1 MPRIRWNS
9 MHQYFHLWNIKCK
22 MDWALYM
29 SLWIEKNNLHK
40 KKTSLPSQEGEE
52 DTWQRKWM
60 VRMYF
65 LQNPE
70 KSQEREMV
78 GEGDGQRAMRKP
90 SLEEREERGIGVKRY
105 QPRMAKPHVSI
116 FGWADIKYID
126 QQGIGFPSTRP
137 MHGSF
142 RGNTLWISIIPYG
155 IFCRALGELRVWP
168 LLSILH
174 LPSEM

>member
-1 MPRIRWNS
+1 
-9 MHQYFHLWNIKCK
+9 
-22 MDWALYM
+22 
-29 SLWIEKNNLHK
+29 
-40 KKTSLPSQEGEE
+40 
-52 DTWQRKWM
+52 M

-116 FGWADIKYID
+116 FG
-126 QQGIGFPSTRP
+126 
-137 MHGSF
+137 
-142 RGNTLWISIIPYG
+142 
-155 IFCRALGELRVWP
+155 
-168 LLSILH
+168 
-174 LPSEM
+174 